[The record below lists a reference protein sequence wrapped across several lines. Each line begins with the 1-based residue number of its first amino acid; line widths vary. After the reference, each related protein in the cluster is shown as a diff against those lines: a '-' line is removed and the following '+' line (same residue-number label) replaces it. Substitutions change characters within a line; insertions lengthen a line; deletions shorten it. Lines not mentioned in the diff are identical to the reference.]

1 MYTPA
6 GRNGATLLV
15 VILLLISILLEQWIA
30 RLCPWLSEMGG
41 IRPMI
46 VFLDIPL
53 RAPVVIDW
61 LPVGFIFI
69 FFYTIATSPRGE
81 TRAKEERRK
90 KSWAVLGRWW
100 LLLVSL
106 LTSGALYSWLSDYL
120 PKQVRNGI
128 DSFGVRAD
136 LILPYPSEETIHLQG
151 SMIMLVFFIIG
162 WRLLVR
168 KAAVIAP
175 AALAPVQIAQTALTP
190 VEIIPAGHAPAAAPP
205 ARATLPER
213 GKITMR
219 IPEPVEVKN
228 TGARPCAPVAM
239 PETPSRRNA
248 IQPCVVE
255 GEIKPVIFR
264 KKELQQ

>member
-6 GRNGATLLV
+6 GRRGAFLLV
-15 VILLLISILLEQWIA
+15 AILLLISILLEQWIA

-53 RAPVVIDW
+53 RAPFSIDW
-61 LPVGFIFI
+61 IPVGFIFI
-69 FFYTIATSPRGE
+69 FFYVIVTSPRGE
-81 TRAKEERRK
+81 TRAKEDFRK
-90 KSWAVLGRWW
+90 KSWAVLSRWW
-100 LLLVSL
+100 LLLACL
-106 LTSGALYSWLSDYL
+106 LTSGGLYSWLSDYL

-162 WRLLVR
+162 WRLLV
-168 KAAVIAP
+168 KK
-175 AALAPVQIAQTALTP
+175 AALAPAEIAQPQTAQPQTSRADPSPAEAPRTKTP
-190 VEIIPAGHAPAAAPP
+190 
-205 ARATLPER
+205 LPGQR
-213 GKITMR
+213 RITMR
-219 IPEPVEVKN
+219 IPEP
-228 TGARPCAPVAM
+228 RPCASVAM
-239 PETPSRRNA
+239 PETPNRKNG
-248 IQPCVVE
+248 IHPCVVD
-255 GEIKPVIFR
+255 GEIKPAVFR

>member
-6 GRNGATLLV
+6 GRRGAFLLV
-15 VILLLISILLEQWIA
+15 AILLLISILLEQWIA

-53 RAPVVIDW
+53 RAPFSIDW
-61 LPVGFIFI
+61 VPVGFIFI
-69 FFYTIATSPRGE
+69 FFYTIVTSPRGE
-81 TRAKEERRK
+81 SRAKTDFRK
-90 KSWAVLGRWW
+90 KSWALLGRWW
-100 LLLVSL
+100 LLLVGL
-106 LTSGALYSWLSDYL
+106 LTSGGLYSWGSDYL

-162 WRLLVR
+162 WRLLV
-168 KAAVIAP
+168 KK
-175 AALAPVQIAQTALTP
+175 AALAPVEIAQPQIAQPQIAPPQIAPPQTERANP
-190 VEIIPAGHAPAAAPP
+190 APAETPRTKTP
-205 ARATLPER
+205 LPGR
-213 GKITMR
+213 GRIAMR
-219 IPEPVEVKN
+219 IPEP
-228 TGARPCAPVAM
+228 RPCASVAM
-239 PETPSRRNA
+239 PETPSRRKG
-248 IQPCVVE
+248 IHPCVVD
-255 GEIKPVIFR
+255 GEIKPAGFR